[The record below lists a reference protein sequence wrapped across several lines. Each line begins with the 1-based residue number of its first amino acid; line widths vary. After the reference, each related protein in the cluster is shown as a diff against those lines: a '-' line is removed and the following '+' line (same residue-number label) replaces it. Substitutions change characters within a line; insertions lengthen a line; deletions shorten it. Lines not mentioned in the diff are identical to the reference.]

1 MKEKIMRYSESFRR
15 MVVTEYE
22 TGTSIPALKQK
33 YGIKGSETITSW
45 IRKFGKAGFRHELV
59 RIQKA
64 DEINYV
70 RELEKKVDMMKNVIG
85 RMTLEKIKSDTILE
99 LLEETY
105 GEEIKKNIPS
115 GLLEQSNEPKQK
127 AQKE

>member
-1 MKEKIMRYSESFRR
+1 MKDKIMRYSESFRR

-33 YGIKGSETITSW
+33 YGIKGSETIPRW
-45 IRKFGKAGFRHELV
+45 IRKYAKAGFRYEMV
-59 RIQKA
+59 RIQTG

-70 RELEKKVDMMKNVIG
+70 RELEKKVDMMEKVIG

-99 LLEETY
+99 ILEEIY

-127 AQKE
+127 TQKE

>member
-33 YGIKGSETITSW
+33 YGIRGSETITNW
-45 IRKFGKAGFRHELV
+45 IRKFGKEGFRHELV

-70 RELEKKVDMMKNVIG
+70 RELEKKVDMMEKVIG

-115 GLLEQSNEPKQK
+115 GLLEPSNEPKQK